1 MAAASKGYGI
11 ELDEEMFATDG
22 DINILELENKNPEI
36 LQEQANQITGDRIIG
51 WLNKAV
57 GNQSAN

>member
-11 ELDEEMFATDG
+11 ELDEEIFASDG
-22 DINILELENKNPEI
+22 DINILDLQNKNPEI
-36 LQEQANQITGDRIIG
+36 LLVSGNGMTGDRIMS

-57 GNQSAN
+57 GNQDTS